1 AEEAG
6 EPRQVGDVRQEAP
19 LRHAG
24 EGAVRRPPVRT
35 PHTPH
40 APVRVPPLQGLAPH
54 PPRHMGAPRLT
65 EADDQGDAVT
75 ERHVT
80 VIKQV
85 LNGLPAGTRFT
96 VDQLRDAAEAAQL
109 RPHEINAAIRWAV
122 THGWLRPIR
131 AEYGYVCQPTRHG

>member
-1 AEEAG
+1 
-6 EPRQVGDVRQEAP
+6 
-19 LRHAG
+19 
-24 EGAVRRPPVRT
+24 
-35 PHTPH
+35 
-40 APVRVPPLQGLAPH
+40 
-54 PPRHMGAPRLT
+54 MT
-65 EADDQGDAVT
+65 EL
-75 ERHVT
+75 HVT

-131 AEYGYVCQPTRHG
+131 AEYGYVCQPTRHGPAKGRMVQVYRRTTRVMGCSACEYQGGRGEDELPLDVP